1 VASLCNGPVET
12 LDSLFA
18 RIGGLP
24 AIRQVTTDF
33 YAAVLGDPLLAPL
46 FGGVDMAKLTG
57 MQVAFLSVAFGGPG
71 GYAGR
76 DLRTAHAGLELT
88 DEHFDRVVALLA
100 GALKDADVNDQDVA
114 AVAAVAETVRA
125 DVLGR

>member
-1 VASLCNGPVET
+1 MET

-18 RIGGLP
+18 RIGGFP

-57 MQVAFLSVAFGGPG
+57 MQVAFLSAAFGGPA

-76 DLRTAHAGLELT
+76 NLRTAHAGLELT

-100 GALKDADVNDQDVA
+100 GALKDAGVNDQDIA
-114 AVAAVAETVRA
+114 DVAAVAETVRA